1 MARCSAAGR
10 GSCAKDSAGGGVL
23 GDAEPSERR
32 LCTSTPCCCAQSES
46 DDEGV
51 SGEGVEAVS
60 VEVVF
65 VEAVFVEAVSV
76 EGLVEFVEGLEELVE
91 GEVESG

>member
-1 MARCSAAGR
+1 MARCSAAGK

-32 LCTSTPCCCAQSES
+32 LCTSTPCCCAQAES

-51 SGEGVEAVS
+51 SREGVEAVS

-65 VEAVFVEAVSV
+65 VEAVLVEAVSV
-76 EGLVEFVEGLEELVE
+76 EAVSVELVLVEGLVE